1 MPTLC
6 GKARH
11 SGTADA
17 RCDRVKSVDCR
28 KDISQASHL
37 AADESRFSY
46 SHHSSHPSAMQ
57 FNLYSLLFAAAAAF
71 FASTNR
77 APPDASSETYDIC
90 ITSMSQRF
98 LERL

>member
-1 MPTLC
+1 
-6 GKARH
+6 
-11 SGTADA
+11 
-17 RCDRVKSVDCR
+17 
-28 KDISQASHL
+28 
-37 AADESRFSY
+37 
-46 SHHSSHPSAMQ
+46 MQ

-77 APPDASSETYDIC
+77 APDASSETYDIC